1 MTGVISESFM
11 EEMVYETALKWV
23 QYCRSFYYKFLIL
36 QMDVSLAG
44 RKNRV
49 NSWMRER
56 FLESSGSLE
65 SRINE
70 VEE

>member
-1 MTGVISESFM
+1 
-11 EEMVYETALKWV
+11 
-23 QYCRSFYYKFLIL
+23 
-36 QMDVSLAG
+36 MDVSLAG

>member
-1 MTGVISESFM
+1 MGANFG
-11 EEMVYETALKWV
+11 
-23 QYCRSFYYKFLIL
+23 SFYYKILIL
-36 QMDVSLAG
+36 QMDVSLTG
-44 RKNRV
+44 GKNRV